1 MPQNYTFSASTNV
14 TATSTTGY
22 TQSASG
28 NFSLNITGVDQ
39 VATGRLDCA
48 HDGDN
53 AIMAAAGYGRAIYV
67 RNLDDTNFVT
77 IYNGASTNADP
88 IAVLE
93 PGEFCF
99 TVIRS
104 TTTTVAVANTATVT
118 VEYFALEI
126 DSNA

>member
-1 MPQNYTFSASTNV
+1 MPQNYTFSAQTNV
-14 TATSTTGY
+14 SATSTTGY
-22 TQSASG
+22 SQAASG

-39 VATGRLDCA
+39 VSTGRLDCV

-53 AIMAAAGYGRAIYV
+53 TIMAAAGFGRAVYV

-77 IYNGASTNADP
+77 IYNGASSGTDP

-99 TVIRS
+99 TILRS
-104 TTTTVAVANTATVT
+104 TTTTVAKADTDTVT

-126 DSNA
+126 DTNA

>member
-1 MPQNYTFSASTNV
+1 MPQNYTFSAQ
-14 TATSTTGY
+14 TSVSASSATGY
-22 TQSASG
+22 TQTASG
-28 NFSLNITGVDQ
+28 SFTLNITGVDQ
-39 VATGRLDCA
+39 VATGRLDVA
-48 HDGDN
+48 HDGD
-53 AIMAAAGYGRAIYV
+53 ATIMAAAGYGRAVYV

-77 IYNGASTNADP
+77 IYNGASSGADP

-104 TTTTVAVANTATVT
+104 TTTTIAKADTATVT

-126 DSNA
+126 DTNA

>member
-1 MPQNYTFSASTNV
+1 MPQNYTFSAQ
-14 TATSTTGY
+14 TSVSASSATGY
-22 TQSASG
+22 TQTASG
-28 NFSLNITGVDQ
+28 SFTLNITGVDQ
-39 VATGRLDCA
+39 VATGRLDVA
-48 HDGDN
+48 HDGD
-53 AIMAAAGYGRAIYV
+53 ATIMAAAGYGRAVYV

-77 IYNGASTNADP
+77 IYNGASSNADP

-104 TTTTVAVANTATVT
+104 TTTTIAKADTATVT

-126 DSNA
+126 DTNA

>member
-1 MPQNYTFSASTNV
+1 MAKNYTFNASLSCSATSAS
-14 TATSTTGY
+14 GY
-22 TQSASG
+22 TQSQSG
-28 NFSLNITGVDQ
+28 SFTLNITGVDQ
-39 VATGRLDCA
+39 IATGRLDCA

-53 AIMAAAGYGRAIYV
+53 TIMAAAGYGRAIYV

-77 IYNGASTNADP
+77 VYNGASSGTDP

-104 TTTTVAVANTATVT
+104 TTTTVARADTATVT
-118 VEYFALEI
+118 VEYFAVEI
-126 DSNA
+126 DTNA

>member
-14 TATSTTGY
+14 AATSTTGY
-22 TQSASG
+22 SQSASG

-39 VATGRLDCA
+39 VATGRLDVA
-48 HDGDN
+48 HDGD
-53 AIMAAAGYGRAIYV
+53 ATIMAAAGYGRAIYV

-77 IYNGASTNADP
+77 VYNGASSGVDP

-104 TTTTVAVANTATVT
+104 TTTTVARADTATVT

-126 DSNA
+126 DTNA

>member
-1 MPQNYTFSASTNV
+1 MPQNYTFSAQ
-14 TATSTTGY
+14 TSVSASSATGY
-22 TQSASG
+22 TQTASG
-28 NFSLNITGVDQ
+28 SFTLNITGVDQ
-39 VATGRLDCA
+39 VATGRLDVA
-48 HDGDN
+48 HDGD
-53 AIMAAAGYGRAIYV
+53 ATIMAAAGYGRAVYV

-77 IYNGASTNADP
+77 IYNGASSGADP

-104 TTTTVAVANTATVT
+104 TTTTTARADTATVT

-126 DSNA
+126 DTNA

>member
-14 TATSTTGY
+14 SATSTTGY
-22 TQSASG
+22 SQTASG
-28 NFSLNITGVDQ
+28 SFSLNITGVDQ
-39 VATGRLDCA
+39 VATGRLDVA
-48 HDGDN
+48 TSDTT
-53 AIMAAAGYGRAIYV
+53 IMAAAGYGRAIYI

-77 IYNGASTNADP
+77 VWNGASSGVDP

-99 TVIRS
+99 TVVRS
-104 TTTTVAVANTATVT
+104 TTTTIAKADTATVT

-126 DSNA
+126 DTNA